1 MAEISK
7 MLLDFTI
14 WPILI
19 SILVYLW
26 KDLVNRVKNIE
37 NRSIRIEKDIVRLTT
52 VIENIGG

>member
-1 MAEISK
+1 MAEIYK

-19 SILVYLW
+19 SILIYLW

-37 NRSIRIEKDIVRLTT
+37 NRSMRIEKDIVRIYALFEKT
-52 VIENIGG
+52 V

>member
-1 MAEISK
+1 MAEIYK

-19 SILVYLW
+19 SILIYLW

-37 NRSIRIEKDIVRLTT
+37 NRSMRIEKDIVRLSTL
-52 VIENIGG
+52 IENLGG

>member
-1 MAEISK
+1 MAEIYK

-19 SILVYLW
+19 SILIYLW

-37 NRSIRIEKDIVRLTT
+37 NRSMRIEKDIVRLTT